1 MIQLNLPS
9 CQIKLSGTKDSPRI
23 WDILRH
29 KYVRLTPEE
38 WVRQHFIHY
47 LIEHRGCPPAL
58 MSNEMEMKIGGKRLR
73 ADTVVYRR
81 GSVQPLALVEY
92 KAPTVPIRQSVF
104 NQVSAYNILM
114 RVDYLIV
121 SNGMQ
126 HYCCKMNYESRS
138 YTFLDT
144 IPDYMAMMEGRC
156 V

>member
-1 MIQLNLPS
+1 
-9 CQIKLSGTKDSPRI
+9 
-23 WDILRH
+23 
-29 KYVRLTPEE
+29 
-38 WVRQHFIHY
+38 
-47 LIEHRGCPPAL
+47 
-58 MSNEMEMKIGGKRLR
+58 MSNETEMRIGGKRLR

-81 GSVQPLALVEY
+81 GSMQPLALVEY
-92 KAPTVPIRQSVF
+92 KAPTVAIRQSVF

-121 SNGMQ
+121 SNGLQ